1 MSIRWPRLLTPT
13 HLSQIIRKQKNPLT
27 ALQIFTQVKS
37 KYPNYRHNGPVY
49 ATMISILGNS
59 GRIAEMKD
67 VINTMKN
74 DSCECKDAVF
84 AIAIKTYAQAGL
96 LKDAVSLFNNI
107 SKFNCVN
114 WTHSFNTLLEI
125 MVNESKLEAAHRIFV
140 EHCCG
145 WEVSSR
151 VRSLNLLMLA
161 LCRKGRSDIALQ
173 IFQEMDYQ
181 HCNPDR
187 ESYRILMRGL
197 CEDKRLNEATHL
209 LYSMF
214 WRISRKGCGED
225 VVIYRTLLDALCD
238 NGEIDEAVEILGKI
252 LRKGLKAPKQF
263 RHNLD
268 LSRYGNGKDTG
279 GVKLL
284 INEALVRGGIPS
296 LASYSAMA
304 IDLYNE
310 NKIGEAD
317 KVLEEMQDNGFRP
330 TELVF
335 EARAAA
341 LSSEKKVVEAVEVI
355 EKEMVEAN
363 CVPTL
368 RVYNVVMR
376 CLCSEGQSV
385 LAISYLKKMEKQVGC
400 VADKKTYGILVDG
413 LCHERRFL
421 EASRVLQEMLIKSH
435 WSCAETYSRVI
446 RGLCSVGRQYEA
458 VMWLEEMLSRAML
471 PEHSV
476 WNSLV
481 VSVCSNIANVENCS
495 EGLLALTEFGRPLM
509 QDRLVTGTDTIS
521 DWPPLHHTANSEASF
536 TFFSVRLRSG
546 DGLVS
551 AKGFRIT
558 DEEIY

>member
-27 ALQIFTQVKS
+27 ALQIFSEAKC

-49 ATMISILGNS
+49 ANMISILGNS
-59 GRIAEMKD
+59 GRINEMKE
-67 VINTMKN
+67 VINEMKN
-74 DSCECKDAVF
+74 DSCECKDSVF
-84 AIAIKTYAQAGL
+84 VSVIKTYARAGL
-96 LKDAVSLFNNI
+96 LDEAVSLFKNI
-107 SKFNCVN
+107 SQFNCVN
-114 WTHSFNTLLEI
+114 WTQSFNTLLEI
-125 MVNESKLEAAHRIFV
+125 MVKESKLEAAHRIFM

-161 LCRKGRSDIALQ
+161 LCQKGRSDIALQ
-173 IFQEMDYQ
+173 VFQEMDYQ
-181 HCNPDR
+181 SCNPDR

-214 WRISRKGCGED
+214 WRISQKGCGED

-238 NGEIDEAVEILGKI
+238 NGQVEDAVEILGKI
-252 LRKGLKAPKQF
+252 LRKGLKAPKRF

-268 LSRYGNGKDTG
+268 LSHYGNGEDTEG
-279 GVKLL
+279 IKRL

-317 KVLEEMQDNGFRP
+317 KVLKEMQDRGFRP
-330 TELVF
+330 TALVF
-335 EARAAA
+335 EAKAAA
-341 LSSEKKVVEAVEVI
+341 LCRERKVVEAVEVI

-363 CVPTL
+363 CVPTV
-368 RVYNVVMR
+368 RVYSVVVR
-376 CLCSEGQSV
+376 GLCSEGQSV
-385 LAISYLKKMEKQVGC
+385 LAILYLKKMEKQVGC

-413 LCHERRFL
+413 LCGESRFL

-435 WSCAETYSRVI
+435 WPCAETYNRVI
-446 RGLCSVGRQYEA
+446 TGLCSVGKQYEA
-458 VMWLEEMLSRAML
+458 VMWLEEMTSRAML
-471 PEHSV
+471 PEYSV
-476 WNSLV
+476 WSSLV
-481 VSVCSNIANVENCS
+481 ASVCCNMANIAVC
-495 EGLLALTEFGRPLM
+495 A
-509 QDRLVTGTDTIS
+509 DAYKRLKS
-521 DWPPLHHTANSEASF
+521 S
-536 TFFSVRLRSG
+536 
-546 DGLVS
+546 
-551 AKGFRIT
+551 
-558 DEEIY
+558 